1 MANLKYT
8 QLITVNLY
16 SHIYFSVVD
25 QILQQV
31 AAGES
36 INKLLVVCER
46 VPDWFP

>member
-25 QILQQV
+25 QILQ
-31 AAGES
+31 AGES